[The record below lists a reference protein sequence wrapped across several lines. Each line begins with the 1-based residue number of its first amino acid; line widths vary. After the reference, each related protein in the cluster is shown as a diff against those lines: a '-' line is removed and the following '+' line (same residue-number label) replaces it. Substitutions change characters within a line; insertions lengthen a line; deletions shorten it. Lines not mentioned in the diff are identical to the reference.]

1 MFITESKTIIMF
13 LMNSTCVLSIRNII
27 IRNIIDMF
35 ITECKTIIMFLMNS
49 TCSLSIRN
57 MHNYVYNGKINF
69 Y

>member
-27 IRNIIDMF
+27 DMF
-35 ITECKTIIMFLMNS
+35 ITESKTIIMFLMNS
-49 TCSLSIRN
+49 TCVLSIRN
-57 MHNYVYNGKINF
+57 IINMDNYVYNGKINF